1 MTIKLRFTLLLSLM
15 LAGFAAVLALFVRF
29 EDKASADMLRVDRQ
43 ARAQLLEH
51 WIDATYRVLPQLA
64 ADLTQSSE
72 LRTLLAHT
80 GSAAAR
86 DNIAA
91 ILSNHG
97 VASFWTVSPNGR
109 AVQHV
114 AATSASAAELPLS
127 PADFLTLVEQTPA
140 PRFFAERGTE
150 LLEVCVRRLPS
161 QPERGAEW
169 LVLARAWDEA
179 QLRNLA
185 KLTEGRVTLQR
196 TPLPATL
203 APSTTVA
210 EIVRPMLDWQ
220 GHRLATLHVAIDTP
234 ELVITRENGLQ
245 QPLLFFAFGLLLV
258 AGLWLA
264 VWRWTLRPLRA
275 IAESLRTQAAT
286 APVTALSGERNELGQ
301 VANLLV
307 SSFEQRREL
316 EKEIK
321 ARTRAQEE
329 LARSEAELRRTLDE
343 RARLGRDLHDGI
355 IQSLYAAGMG
365 LAGIRMQLQPEQ
377 VEAATRLEQ
386 TRAALNE
393 TIHDVRNFIVGL
405 EPESLRLNTFSQAVG
420 SLLDTMRGMRIFRA
434 ELQIDDA
441 LAARLTLSQRV
452 HALQIAREAVSN
464 ALRHGHASELRVSLG
479 LQGDMVEFAVA
490 DNGRGFDPSE
500 APAGH
505 GLANFVERARELDA
519 ELTVDSR
526 SQHGTTVRLLFS
538 HLHP

>member
-1 MTIKLRFTLLLSLM
+1 MTIKLRFTLLLGLM
-15 LAGFAAVLALFVRF
+15 LAGFGVALALFVRF
-29 EDKASADMLRVDRQ
+29 EGKASADLLRVDRQ
-43 ARAQLLEH
+43 GRAQLLEH

-64 ADLTQSSE
+64 SDLTQASE
-72 LRTLLAHT
+72 VRALVAYAGTD
-80 GSAAAR
+80 SAR
-86 DNIAA
+86 ETVAA
-91 ILSNHG
+91 ILRNHG
-97 VASFWTVSPNGR
+97 VASLWTVSSAGR
-109 AVQHV
+109 VVQHV
-114 AATSASAAELPLS
+114 STAADTPGDLPLS
-127 PADFLTLVEQTPA
+127 PADFLALVGQTPA
-140 PRFFAERGTE
+140 PRFFAERGAD
-150 LLEVCVRRLPS
+150 LLEVCVRRIAPA
-161 QPERGAEW
+161 QRDVEW
-169 LVLARAWDEA
+169 IVLARAWDEA
-179 QLRNLA
+179 QLRSLTQ
-185 KLTEGRVTLQR
+185 LTEGRVTLQR
-196 TPLPATL
+196 TPRPAML

-220 GHRLATLHVAIDTP
+220 GHRLATLHVAIETP
-234 ELVITRENGLQ
+234 ELAITQEGGPRQ
-245 QPLLFFAFGLLLV
+245 ALFFFGFGLLLV

-275 IAESLRTQAAT
+275 VAESLRQQAAT
-286 APVTALSGERNELGQ
+286 EPVAALSGERNELGQ
-301 VANLLV
+301 VATLLV

-420 SLLDTMRGMRIFRA
+420 SLLDTMRGMRTFRA

-464 ALRHGHASELRVSLG
+464 ALRHGQANEISVALAA
-479 LQGDMVEFAVA
+479 QGDMVEFSVV

-519 ELTVDSR
+519 ELSVDSR
-526 SQHGTTVRLLFS
+526 PQQGTTVRLIFS
-538 HLHP
+538 HLHQ

>member
-1 MTIKLRFTLLLSLM
+1 MTIKLRFTLLLGLM
-15 LAGFAAVLALFVRF
+15 LAGFGAALTLFVRF
-29 EDKASADMLRVDRQ
+29 EDKASADLLRVDRQ

-72 LRTLLAHT
+72 ARTFMAHAGNT
-80 GSAAAR
+80 SVR
-86 DNIAA
+86 DNLTT
-91 ILSNHG
+91 ILRNHG
-97 VASFWTVSPNGR
+97 VASFWTVSPSGR
-109 AVQHV
+109 VVQHV
-114 AATSASAAELPLS
+114 STAPQTPAELPLA
-127 PADFLTLVEQTPA
+127 PADFLSLVGQTPA
-140 PRFFAERGTE
+140 PRFFAERGAE
-150 LLEVCVRRLPS
+150 LLEVCVRRIAP
-161 QPERGAEW
+161 PEREVEW
-169 LVLARAWDEA
+169 IVLARAWDEA
-179 QLRNLA
+179 QLRNLTQ
-185 KLTEGRVTLQR
+185 LTEGRVTLQR
-196 TPLPATL
+196 TPRPAML
-203 APSTTVA
+203 APSTTLA

-220 GHRLATLHVAIDTP
+220 GHRLATLHVAIETP
-234 ELVITRENGLQ
+234 ELAVAHDTGLRQ
-245 QPLLFFAFGLLLV
+245 SLLFFAFGLLLV
-258 AGLWLA
+258 GGLWLA

-275 IAESLRTQAAT
+275 IAESLRSHVAT
-286 APVTALSGERNELGQ
+286 PAIATLSGERSELGQ
-301 VANLLV
+301 VAGLLV
-307 SSFEQRREL
+307 SSFAQRHEL

-420 SLLDTMRGMRIFRA
+420 SLLDTMRGMRVFRA
-434 ELQIDDA
+434 ELKIDDA

-526 SQHGTTVRLLFS
+526 PQQGTTVRLLFS